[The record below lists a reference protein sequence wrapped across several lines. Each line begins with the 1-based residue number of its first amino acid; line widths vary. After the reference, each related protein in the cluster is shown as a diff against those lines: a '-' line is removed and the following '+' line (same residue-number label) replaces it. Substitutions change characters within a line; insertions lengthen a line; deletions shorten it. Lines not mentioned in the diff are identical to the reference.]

1 MTQPTPAPPAI
12 LYAGDDWAW
21 TLPADPA
28 AYPATV
34 GIALRYALAPIAG
47 GAPILIAGTLDDG
60 AFVFAAASSATAAHA
75 PGAYRWRLIVEDA
88 AGRRVLREG
97 SLEVRPDPEAS
108 TADTRSHAR
117 RTLDAIEATIEGRA
131 SKDADAFT
139 IEGRSI
145 TRTPLDL
152 LMKLREHYRRI
163 VRREDG
169 RGPVTFRRVR
179 FADGDS

>member
-1 MTQPTPAPPAI
+1 MPRNPAPQAA
-12 LYAGDDWAW
+12 LYAGDAWAW
-21 TLPADPA
+21 TLAADPA
-28 AYPATV
+28 AYPAEAGV
-34 GIALRYALAPIAG
+34 ALRYALAPVAG
-47 GAPILIAGTLDDG
+47 GAPFLIAGALAGD
-60 AFVFAAASSATAAHA
+60 AFAFAAPADLTAAVA
-75 PGAYRWRLIVEDA
+75 PGVYRWRLIVEDA
-88 AGRRVLREG
+88 AGRRVLGEG
-97 SLEVRPDPEAS
+97 NLEVRPDPETS

-145 TRTPLDL
+145 TRTPLEI
-152 LMKLREHYRRI
+152 LMKLREQYRRI
-163 VRREDG
+163 VRREGG

>member
-1 MTQPTPAPPAI
+1 MTHRTPAPPAA
-12 LYAGDDWAW
+12 LYAGDAWAW

-28 AYPATV
+28 YPAAAGV
-34 GIALRYALAPIAG
+34 ALRYALAPIAG
-47 GAPILIAGTLDDG
+47 GAPILIAGALAGDG
-60 AFVFAAASSATAAHA
+60 FAFAAASAATAAHT
-75 PGAYRWRLIVEDA
+75 PGAYRWRLIVDDG
-88 AGRRVLREG
+88 AGRRVLGEG
-97 SLEVRPDPEAS
+97 SFEVRPDPEAS

-145 TRTPLDL
+145 TRTPLEI

-163 VRREDG
+163 VRREEG